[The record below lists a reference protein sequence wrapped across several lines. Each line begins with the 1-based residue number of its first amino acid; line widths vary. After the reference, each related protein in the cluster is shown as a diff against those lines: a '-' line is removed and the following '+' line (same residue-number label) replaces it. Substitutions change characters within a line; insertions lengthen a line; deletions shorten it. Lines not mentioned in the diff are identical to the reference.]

1 MKPTKNLFFCYIAN
15 RTKLRF
21 ETRKKADRFI
31 EFNQFEILKQNNKA
45 PIRSYYCDACQCF
58 HVTSKIQHSNLSD
71 EKFIKLNNLI
81 SDCWFKLNLT
91 INSTNIK
98 YKKQNLVKI
107 GKTILKL
114 NALFLSSYD
123 KKLIIRFN
131 TLKSVLIYNE
141 FFLDLFIDDKST
153 KISTKANDK
162 ILILKGNKSFN
173 RINTLNTWER
183 VLNPI

>member
-1 MKPTKNLFFCYIAN
+1 MNSLI
-15 RTKLRF
+15 
-21 ETRKKADRFI
+21 
-31 EFNQFEILKQNNKA
+31 
-45 PIRSYYCDACQCF
+45 
-58 HVTSKIQHSNLSD
+58 KI
-71 EKFIKLNNLI
+71 NNLI

-98 YKKQNLVKI
+98 YKKQNLLEI

-114 NALFLSSYD
+114 NELFESTYD